1 MEKIPASPSIFKKL
15 MWINYVAGAVIIV
28 YGLVTLSEAIV
39 TIGVAGEVVFAI
51 LSKLGAA

>member
-15 MWINYVAGAVIIV
+15 MWINYAANAAVIA
-28 YGLVTLSEAIV
+28 YGAATSNAAIV
-39 TIGVAGEVVFAI
+39 SIGVIGEVVFAI